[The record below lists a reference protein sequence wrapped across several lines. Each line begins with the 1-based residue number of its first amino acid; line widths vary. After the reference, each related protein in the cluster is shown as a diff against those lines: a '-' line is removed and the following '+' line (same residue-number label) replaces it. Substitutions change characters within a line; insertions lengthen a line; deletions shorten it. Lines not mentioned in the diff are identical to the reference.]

1 MTYDTKCYEL
11 AEVFLRDAM
20 NEGIIHPDLVAT
32 NAHLLA
38 QDIQQ
43 TIEDFIMEL
52 KP

>member
-11 AEVFLRDAM
+11 AETFLRDAT
-20 NEGIIHPDLVAT
+20 NERNIHPDLVAT

-38 QDIQQ
+38 QEIQQ
-43 TIEDFIMEL
+43 TIEDFIAEL